1 MNCRLVSIVIPT
13 KDEASNIEACL
24 QSIQNQTYQNIE
36 IIVIDNFSSDA
47 TLQIAKKYTSNV
59 WQKGPERSVQ
69 RNYGLIDKAQGE
81 YAMFIDADMTLSP
94 NLITDCVNYM
104 QTKNCVG
111 LHITEIITGQSYWS
125 KVRRFER
132 SFYDGTVIDGVRFFK
147 RETFINVGGFDQIM
161 TGPEDWDLDKKL
173 KQLGKIKLLPNNHQK
188 TVIYHNESEFN
199 LVKYVKKKL
208 YYTNSFDDYI
218 NKWGKN
224 DPDIKK
230 QFGLWYRYFGVFLE
244 NGKWQRFITN
254 PHLVL
259 GMYFLRFLV
268 GIAYLYS
275 KIKK

>member
-1 MNCRLVSIVIPT
+1 MTGVLVSIVIPT
-13 KDEASNIEACL
+13 KNEGLNIEACL

-47 TLQIAKKYTSNV
+47 TLQITKKYTSNV

-94 NLITDCVNYM
+94 DLITDCVNYM

-173 KQLGKIKLLPNNHQK
+173 KQLGKIKLLPNDHQK

-208 YYTNSFDDYI
+208 YYTASFDDYI

-230 QFGLWYRYFGVFLE
+230 QFGLFYRYFGVFIE
-244 NGKWQRFITN
+244 HGKWKRFIIY

-268 GIAYLYS
+268 GIAFLYS